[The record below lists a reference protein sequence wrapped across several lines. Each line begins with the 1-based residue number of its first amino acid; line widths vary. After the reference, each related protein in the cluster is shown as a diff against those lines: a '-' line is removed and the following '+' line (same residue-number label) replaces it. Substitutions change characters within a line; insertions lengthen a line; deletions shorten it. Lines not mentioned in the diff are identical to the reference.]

1 MTGPGAVSGESSGTQ
16 AVDRAAS
23 LVTMVVEADAPVT
36 FGELIEATG
45 LARSTTS
52 RLLAALERT
61 RLLER
66 TQQGEYVGGPLFVL
80 YAARHDR
87 NAQLARLARSVMETI
102 AAETRETTHLAVAN
116 GGRVEHIAPVEGT
129 YLLGA
134 PDWNDVEVPA
144 HCSALGKVLLA
155 WKVLERPDGRLT
167 APTSQT
173 ISTRGD
179 LEDDLAWVR
188 ERGYAT
194 TFDELEPG
202 LSGLAA
208 PIFGPDDDVVA
219 AVGVSGPT
227 TRLEARTE
235 DVGQFLVEHT
245 QRLSRQLHRGSSTK
259 GPTA

>member
-1 MTGPGAVSGESSGTQ
+1 MTAGAAGESSGTQ
-16 AVDRAAS
+16 AVDRAAA
-23 LVTMVVEADAPVT
+23 LLTTVIEADAPVT
-36 FGELIEATG
+36 FGELTEVTG

-52 RLLAALERT
+52 RLMAALERT
-61 RLLER
+61 HLVER

-87 NAQLARLARSVMETI
+87 NAQLARLATPVLE
-102 AAETRETTHLAVAN
+102 AVAGETRETTHLGVAN
-116 GGRVEHIAPVEGT
+116 GGRVEHIAQVEGS

-155 WKVLERPDGRLT
+155 WKALELPDGRL
-167 APTSQT
+167 ASPTSQT
-173 ISTRGD
+173 ISVRGD
-179 LEDDLAWVR
+179 LDDDLAWVR

-194 TFDELEPG
+194 TFDELELG
-202 LSGLAA
+202 LSGIAA

-235 DVGQFLVEHT
+235 EVGRFLIEHT
-245 QRLSRQLHRGSSTK
+245 ERLSRQLHRGSGTK
-259 GPTA
+259 GPTS

>member
-1 MTGPGAVSGESSGTQ
+1 MTGGVASESSGTQ
-16 AVDRAAS
+16 AVDRAAA

-36 FGELIEATG
+36 FGDLTEATG

-61 RLLER
+61 GLLER
-66 TQQGEYVGGPLFVL
+66 TTQGEYVGGPLFVL

-87 NAQLARLARSVMETI
+87 NRQLARLATPLLEEL
-102 AAETRETTHLAVAN
+102 AEVTRENTHLGVAN
-116 GGRVEHIAPVEGT
+116 GGRVEHITQVQGS

-155 WKVLERPDGRLT
+155 WKVLELPDGRL
-167 APTSQT
+167 ASPTSET

-194 TFDELEPG
+194 TFDELELG
-202 LSGLAA
+202 LSGIAA

-219 AVGVSGPT
+219 AVGLSGPT

-235 DVGQFLVEHT
+235 EIGDLLVERT
-245 QRLSRQLHRGSSTK
+245 QRLSHQLHRRTSTK
-259 GPTA
+259 GTAS